1 MLWFTTSTVVW
12 CSVALFLLAVIQWE
26 GGKYRDTCSLC
37 KQALTTLPDTREGF
51 MLFTSKT
58 KQMSY
63 SSDGA
68 MAVCRQ
74 ENIIHQ
80 YYWLQISLDFIR
92 LFFSICCMFNI

>member
-12 CSVALFLLAVIQWE
+12 CSVALFLLVVIQWE

-58 KQMSY
+58 KQISY

-68 MAVCRQ
+68 TAYVYRQ
-74 ENIIHQ
+74 EEIIHQ
-80 YYWLQISLDFIR
+80 YYWLQISSSLDFVFR
-92 LFFSICCMFNI
+92 HLLHV